1 MPLLGMLQML
11 VGIGF
16 AYHAHTTGRPSFWI
30 FVVIFVPVVGSVAY
44 VIFELL
50 PELANSRRA
59 RKVAVDLRTVVD
71 PHRDWRKL
79 GLQAEEND
87 SVEAKCKFG
96 EECERKG
103 MWPEAIT
110 MYRQAAQGLFA
121 DDPDVLRRL
130 ARAQLGS
137 GDANAAID
145 TLDKLRAAHPK
156 YQNQDAHLTYARS
169 IEMQGRLREAEDEY
183 RALSGYYVGMEARAR
198 YALLLQKLGEP
209 LVAKRLFDQLV
220 KASKARG
227 VVLSPEDREWIKIA
241 QKNI

>member
-1 MPLLGMLQML
+1 MLDLLIA
-11 VGIGF
+11 IGF
-16 AYHAHTTGRPSFWI
+16 VYHAHSTGRPPFWMFI
-30 FVVIFVPVVGSVAY
+30 LIFVPVVGCVAY

-79 GLQAEEND
+79 SLQAEEND

-103 MWPEAIT
+103 MWPEAIA

-137 GDANAAID
+137 GDGNAAID

-156 YQNQDAHLTYARS
+156 YQNQDAHLTYARA
-169 IEMQGRLREAEDEY
+169 IEMQGRLREAETEY
-183 RALSGYYVGMEARAR
+183 RALSAYYVGMEARAR
-198 YALLLQKLGEP
+198 YALLLQKLDEP
-209 LVAKRLFDQLV
+209 LVARRLFKQV
-220 KASKARG
+220 VRSSKARG
-227 VVLSPEDREWIKIA
+227 VVLSPEDRDWIKVA
-241 QKNI
+241 QKNL